1 MGTVTGSVTLHPSG
15 YTGNTNVTLSN
26 ITRAYNSTS
35 NTQYATISISQSS
48 TGSIF
53 FTFDVSEIPAGATV
67 TSVTGT
73 VKVRVSNTTRV
84 TNTVC
89 QLYADDTA
97 KGNNVTFASTSTS
110 NVVTLSPG
118 NSWTRSDLNNLKLKI
133 GGTGSS
139 SSNSRAIYLYGAN
152 IVVNYS
158 VQTYDITISN
168 STSATVTA
176 SESEVASGNSVEIFT
191 DTLTG
196 ITVTDNNTDVT
207 NQFEQA
213 SGDTVSAVPGSYQTG
228 GSINGTNYQS
238 TIGKGSDT
246 SNRTGNDYFST
257 TQGGSGSTW
266 IDYFFDFSEIP
277 TTATIQSVTLTVK
290 GHCESTSQSREISR
304 VQAYSG
310 TTAKGSYTDMTDSTT
325 DKVYTVS
332 VGSWTAAELH
342 EAKLRHTIGVYGG
355 LVSGATWTVVY
366 QLNGYVYTI
375 SNVAANHTIVVSHSG
390 GGNPTIYFKN
400 NGSWVAATAVY
411 KKVNGS
417 WVQQTS
423 LSNVFDSNTNYIK
436 G

>member
-1 MGTVTGSVTLHPSG
+1 MGTATGSVTLHPSG
-15 YTGNTNVTLSN
+15 YTGTSNVTLSN
-26 ITRAYNSTS
+26 ISRAYNSTS
-35 NTQYATISISQSS
+35 NSSAASISISQSQIG
-48 TGSIF
+48 TIF
-53 FTFDVSEIPAGATV
+53 FTFDTSTVPAGATIN
-67 TSVTGT
+67 SVTGS

-97 KGNNVTFASTSTS
+97 KGSNVTFATTSQS
-110 NVVTLSPG
+110 NIATLSPG
-118 NSWTRSDLNNLKLKI
+118 NTWSRSDISDLKLKI
-133 GGTGSS
+133 GGTASS
-139 SSNSRAIYLYGAN
+139 SSNSRTIYVYGAD
-152 IVVNYS
+152 ITINYS
-158 VQTYDITISN
+158 VTTYDITISN

-176 SESEVASGNSVEIFT
+176 TESEVPSGGSVDVLT

-196 ITVTDNNTDVT
+196 ITITDNNTDVT
-207 NQFEQA
+207 SQFTQA
-213 SGDTVSAVPGSYQTG
+213 TGDTVSAVPGSYDTG

-277 TTATIQSVTLTVK
+277 TNATIQSVTLTVK

-325 DKVYTVS
+325 DKVYTLS
-332 VGSWTAAELH
+332 VGSWTATELH
-342 EAKLRHTIGVYGG
+342 SAKLRHEIGVYGG

-366 QLNGYVYTI
+366 ELSGYVYTI
-375 SNVAANHTIVVSHSG
+375 SNVSASHTIVVSPSG
-390 GGNPTIYFKN
+390 GGQTIYFKN

-417 WVQQTS
+417 WVQQTN
-423 LSNVFDSNTNYIK
+423 LANVFDANTNYVK